1 MISAFHLIYPFTFPF
16 RILLSFPLLQ
26 PLLPLLLTTSST
38 PENSL
43 SLFLF
48 FSLSTICPLWKK
60 GEPLNVSFSPLPP
73 SLSPHLCH
81 FRSVQFFFT
90 HPSNAS
96 FSVPSG
102 VSSPIWI
109 NEPTLFP
116 SSTSNC
122 PSIRPVRDSPRNEP
136 LYIYIYIAQVYVRYF
151 FLLFS
156 LPPFFL
162 LFLSYFLILLF
173 LSGSLVFSG
182 VPFFHWFFI
191 EENVK
196 SSNFFHLQLIPFFW
210 IWNLRRRNVWM
221 GNIYFEK

>member
-122 PSIRPVRDSPRNEP
+122 PSIRPVRDSLRNEP
-136 LYIYIYIAQVYVRYF
+136 LYVYIYSTGICEILFPSF
-151 FLLFS
+151 FP
-156 LPPFFL
+156 PPFFL
-162 LFLSYFLILLF
+162 LFLSYFLILVF

-196 SSNFFHLQLIPFFW
+196 SSNFFHLRLIPFFW

>member
-16 RILLSFPLLQ
+16 RVLLSFPLLQ

-43 SLFLF
+43 SLF
-48 FSLSTICPLWKK
+48 FSLFTICPLWKK
-60 GEPLNVSFSPLPP
+60 GGPLNVSFSPLPP

-136 LYIYIYIAQVYVRYF
+136 LYIYIYSIGICEILFPSF
-151 FLLFS
+151 FP
-156 LPPFFL
+156 PPFFL
-162 LFLSYFLILLF
+162 LFLSYFLILVF

>member
-16 RILLSFPLLQ
+16 RVLLSFPLLQ

-43 SLFLF
+43 SLF
-48 FSLSTICPLWKK
+48 FSLFTICPLWKK
-60 GEPLNVSFSPLPP
+60 GGPLNVSFSPLPP

-162 LFLSYFLILLF
+162 LFLSYFLILVF

-210 IWNLRRRNVWM
+210 IWNLRRRNVWI

>member
-16 RILLSFPLLQ
+16 RVLLSFPLLQ

-43 SLFLF
+43 SLF
-48 FSLSTICPLWKK
+48 FSLFTICPLWKK
-60 GEPLNVSFSPLPP
+60 GGPLNVSFSPLPP

-136 LYIYIYIAQVYVRYF
+136 LYVYIYSTGICEILFPSF
-151 FLLFS
+151 FP
-156 LPPFFL
+156 PPFFL
-162 LFLSYFLILLF
+162 LFFSYFLILVF

-182 VPFFHWFFI
+182 VPFFH
-191 EENVK
+191 
-196 SSNFFHLQLIPFFW
+196 
-210 IWNLRRRNVWM
+210 
-221 GNIYFEK
+221 

>member
-43 SLFLF
+43 SLF
-48 FSLSTICPLWKK
+48 FSLFTICPLWKK
-60 GEPLNVSFSPLPP
+60 GGPLNVSFSPLPP

-136 LYIYIYIAQVYVRYF
+136 LYIYIYSIGICEILFPSF
-151 FLLFS
+151 FP
-156 LPPFFL
+156 PPFFL
-162 LFLSYFLILLF
+162 LFLSYFLILVF

-196 SSNFFHLQLIPFFW
+196 SSNFFHLRLIPFFW

>member
-16 RILLSFPLLQ
+16 RVLLSFPLLQ

-43 SLFLF
+43 SLF
-48 FSLSTICPLWKK
+48 FSLFTICPLWKK
-60 GEPLNVSFSPLPP
+60 GGPLNVSFSPLPP

-122 PSIRPVRDSPRNEP
+122 PSIRPVRDSLRNEP
-136 LYIYIYIAQVYVRYF
+136 LYVYIYSTGICEILFPSF
-151 FLLFS
+151 FP
-156 LPPFFL
+156 PPFFL
-162 LFLSYFLILLF
+162 LFLSYFLILVF

-210 IWNLRRRNVWM
+210 IWNLRRRNVWI